1 MDPVRDLLQKEKKES
16 QQSDY
21 LASIHHILMKT
32 YGWIPVEEFK
42 NLPVPMVV
50 DLMDQIQLDIEREN
64 EAWKKAK
71 KKRK

>member
-1 MDPVRDLLQKEKKES
+1 
-16 QQSDY
+16 
-21 LASIHHILMKT
+21 MKT